1 MGLADRSVRDFLE
14 AVASANPTPGGGSV
28 AALSGALSAA
38 LSRMVAVLAIGKQGY
53 ENVEEE
59 LRRLESRGQEL
70 QERLLRLVHED
81 AAAYDAVVAAMRR
94 PKTTEMEREG
104 RVNSIQSAYL
114 HATEVPLDT
123 MEACSEALE
132 IALIA
137 AEKGN
142 RSAVT
147 DAGVAALLAQAG
159 VRGASLN
166 ARINLAALRDHAV
179 RAQLE
184 ERLAAIIAQA
194 DKVGREV
201 MALVEGRL

>member
-14 AVASANPTPGGGSV
+14 AVASSTPTPGGGSV

-38 LSRMVAVLAIGKQGY
+38 LSRMVFALAIGKQGY

-59 LRRLESRGQEL
+59 LRRLETRGQEL
-70 QERLLRLVHED
+70 QQRLLRLVDED
-81 AAAYDAVVAAMRR
+81 AAAYDAVVAAVRR
-94 PKTTEMEREG
+94 PRTTETEREA
-104 RVNSIQSAYL
+104 RVNAIQSAYL

-132 IALIA
+132 IALVA

-184 ERLAAIIAQA
+184 ERLAAIIEQA
-194 DKVGREV
+194 DKIGQEV
-201 MALVEGRL
+201 TALVEGRL

>member
-14 AVASANPTPGGGSV
+14 AVASSTPTPGGGSV

-38 LSRMVAVLAIGKQGY
+38 LSRMVSALAIGKQGY

-70 QERLLRLVHED
+70 QQRLLRLVDED

-94 PKTTEMEREG
+94 PKTTEAEREG
-104 RVNSIQSAYL
+104 RVNAIQSAYL

-132 IALIA
+132 IALAA

-184 ERLAAIIAQA
+184 ERLAAIIEQA
-194 DKVGREV
+194 DKVGHKV

>member
-14 AVASANPTPGGGSV
+14 AVVSSTPTPGGGSV

-38 LSRMVAVLAIGKQGY
+38 LSRMVSALAIGKQGY

-59 LRRLESRGQEL
+59 LRQLESRGQEL
-70 QERLLRLVHED
+70 QERLLRLVDED

-94 PKTTEMEREG
+94 PKTTETEREG
-104 RVNSIQSAYL
+104 RVNAIQSAYL

-184 ERLAAIIAQA
+184 ERLAAIIEKA
-194 DKVGREV
+194 DKVGHEV

>member
-14 AVASANPTPGGGSV
+14 AVASSTPTPGGGSV

-38 LSRMVAVLAIGKQGY
+38 LSRMVSALAIGKQGY

-70 QERLLRLVHED
+70 QERLLRLVDED

-94 PKTTEMEREG
+94 PKTTETEREG
-104 RVNSIQSAYL
+104 RVNAIQSAYL

-184 ERLAAIIAQA
+184 ERLAAIIEKA
-194 DKVGREV
+194 DKVGHEV